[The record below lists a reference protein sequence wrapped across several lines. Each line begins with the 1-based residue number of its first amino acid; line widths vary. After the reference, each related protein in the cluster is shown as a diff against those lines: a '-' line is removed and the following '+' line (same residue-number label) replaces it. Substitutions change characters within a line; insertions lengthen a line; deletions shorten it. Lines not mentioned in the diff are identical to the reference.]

1 MLKHVLFGL
10 LAALLFVSVF
20 VFYMSRHSG
29 GSPNLPSS
37 VTSSGKLTRIGLS
50 LDTLKELRW
59 QKDRDLMQERAKQL
73 GVSLDVLVA
82 EEDDAVQI
90 DQIENFISQKVD
102 VIIVVAHNA
111 TALSPV
117 IAEAHAAGIPVIAYD
132 RMITKADIDAYIS
145 FDSEKVG
152 KYAAEYVM
160 KAVPEDISPVKIAYV
175 GGAETDNNALLV
187 KKGALSVL
195 DPLVA
200 QGKAKIVFDQA
211 TADWK
216 PEVAYK
222 NLKTFLDAGGQ
233 VDAVVAAN
241 DGTAFGAIR
250 ALKEHGL
257 AGQVP
262 VSGQD
267 AELPAIK
274 RLVDGT
280 QTVTSYKPI
289 RTLAY
294 QAVATAVAMAEGKT
308 FDMNAT
314 VNNGTKDVPSFLIDP
329 IPVTKENIE
338 ETVVKD
344 GYHSLHD
351 IYQ

>member
-1 MLKHVLFGL
+1 MLKNILFGL
-10 LAALLFVSVF
+10 LAVLLFVSAVA
-20 VFYMSRHSG
+20 FYMSR
-29 GSPNLPSS
+29 NENAE
-37 VTSSGKLTRIGLS
+37 VVKKETSGKLIRIGLS

-59 QKDRDLMQERAKQL
+59 QKDRDLMQERAAEF
-73 GVSLDVLVA
+73 GAVLDVLVA
-82 EEDDAVQI
+82 EEDDATQKT
-90 DQIENFISQKVD
+90 QIENFISQKVD
-102 VIIVVAHNA
+102 VIIVVAHNSI
-111 TALSPV
+111 ALLPV
-117 IAEAHAAGIPVIAYD
+117 IEEAHAAGIQVIAYD
-132 RMITKADIDAYIS
+132 RMINGSSIDAYIS

-152 KYAAEYVM
+152 KYAAQYVM
-160 KAVPEDISPVKIAYV
+160 DAVPADISPVKVAYV

-200 QGKAKIVFDQA
+200 SGKAKLVFDQA
-211 TADWK
+211 TPDWK
-216 PEVAYK
+216 PDLAYK
-222 NLKTFLDAGGQ
+222 NLKAFLDAGGI

-257 AGQVP
+257 AGKVP

-267 AELPAIK
+267 AELPAVR
-274 RLVDGT
+274 RLVEGT

-289 RTLAY
+289 RALAY
-294 QAVATAVAMAEGKT
+294 QAIDTAIAMGKGKDFPT
-308 FDMNAT
+308 NASI
-314 VNNGTKDVPSFLIDP
+314 NNGMKDVASFLIDP
-329 IPVTKENIE
+329 IPVTKDNIK

-344 GYHSLHD
+344 NYHSLQD

>member
-10 LAALLFVSVF
+10 VALLLFVAAF
-20 VFYMSRHSG
+20 TFYVSPKFSS
-29 GSPNLPSS
+29 SPNIATPVPSS
-37 VTSSGKLTRIGLS
+37 EKLIRIGLS

-59 QKDRDLMQERAKQL
+59 QKDRDLMQERAKEL
-73 GVSLDVLVA
+73 GATLDVLVA
-82 EEDDAVQI
+82 DEDDIVQVM
-90 DQIENFISQKVD
+90 QIENFISQKVD
-102 VIIVVAHNA
+102 VIVIVAHNSV
-111 TALSPV
+111 ALVPA
-117 IAEAHAAGIPVIAYD
+117 IRKAHQAGIPVIAYD
-132 RMITKADIDAYIS
+132 RMIIGSDVDAYIS

-160 KAVPEDISPVKIAYV
+160 NAVPETAGPVNVAYV

-187 KKGALSVL
+187 KKGAMSVL

-200 QGKAKIVFDQA
+200 QGRVKVVFDQA
-211 TADWK
+211 TTDWK
-216 PEVAYK
+216 PDVAYK
-222 NLKTFLDAGGQ
+222 NLKAFLDAGGK

-241 DGTAFGAIR
+241 DGTAFGVIR
-250 ALKEHGL
+250 ALKVHGL
-257 AGQVP
+257 AGKVP

-289 RTLAY
+289 RALAH
-294 QAVATAVAMAEGKT
+294 QAINTAVAMAKGET
-308 FDMNAT
+308 FPLNGS
-314 VNNGTKDVPSFLIDP
+314 VSSGTKDIPSFLIDP
-329 IPVTKENIE
+329 IPVTKENIK

-344 GYHSLHD
+344 GYHSLSD
-351 IYQ
+351 IY

>member
-10 LAALLFVSVF
+10 VALLLFVAAF
-20 VFYMSRHSG
+20 TFYMSRNSDS
-29 GSPNLPSS
+29 SPNIATPAP
-37 VTSSGKLTRIGLS
+37 SSGKLIRIGLS

-59 QKDRDLMQERAKQL
+59 QKDRDLMQERAKEL
-73 GVSLDVLVA
+73 GATLDVLVA
-82 EEDDAVQI
+82 DEDDIVQVM
-90 DQIENFISQKVD
+90 QIENFISQKVD
-102 VIIVVAHNA
+102 VIVIVAHNSV
-111 TALSPV
+111 ALVPA
-117 IAEAHAAGIPVIAYD
+117 IRKAHQAGIPVIAYD
-132 RMITKADIDAYIS
+132 RMIIGSDVDAYIS

-152 KYAAEYVM
+152 KYSAEYVM
-160 KAVPEDISPVKIAYV
+160 NAVPEMAGPVNVAYV

-187 KKGALSVL
+187 KKGAMSVL

-200 QGKAKIVFDQA
+200 QGRVKVVFDQA
-211 TADWK
+211 TTDWK
-216 PEVAYK
+216 PDVAYK
-222 NLKTFLDAGGQ
+222 NLKTFLDAGGK

-241 DGTAFGAIR
+241 DGTAFGVIR

-257 AGQVP
+257 AGKVP

-289 RTLAY
+289 RSLAY
-294 QAVATAVAMAEGKT
+294 QAIDTAVAMAEGKA
-308 FDMNAT
+308 FPLNAS
-314 VNNGTKDVPSFLIDP
+314 VNSGTKDIPSFLIDP
-329 IPVTKENIE
+329 IPVTKENIK

-344 GYHSLHD
+344 GYHSLSD
-351 IYQ
+351 IY